1 MLSSAPL
8 ERRARARRAAG
19 SDQSASAAPARPIR
33 SPGSRAGAN
42 RTAGRD
48 QGVRAAPETAARGHH
63 RLSGGRWGACAALAT
78 VYPSRS
84 SQVLHPLPHRWGPG
98 EAARLATLSFFTSLG
113 PISRKPVGSRCH
125 REQPETPRTGTG
137 QGLGLCRN
145 PDWTPSLL
153 NQPSHTTSLPGSC
166 HPSMSRLPSAPRQLG
181 HPGLRPVPA
190 TAGTR
195 PVTGNFTSIAFVY
208 GHELQNPG
216 CVLFFLLIN
225 EPCTS
230 PPIPTVAWCM
240 PGGPGESSRFH
251 VAEALKTNIPGG
263 QKAGNHLP
271 PLR

>member
-63 RLSGGRWGACAALAT
+63 RLSGGRWGAYAALASLPFKELPG
-78 VYPSRS
+78 PSPTSASLGAR
-84 SQVLHPLPHRWGPG
+84 G
-98 EAARLATLSFFTSLG
+98 AARLATLSFFTSLG

-125 REQPETPRTGTG
+125 REQLETPRTGTG

-153 NQPSHTTSLPGSC
+153 KQPSHTTSLPGSC

-208 GHELQNPG
+208 GHEL
-216 CVLFFLLIN
+216 
-225 EPCTS
+225 
-230 PPIPTVAWCM
+230 
-240 PGGPGESSRFH
+240 
-251 VAEALKTNIPGG
+251 
-263 QKAGNHLP
+263 
-271 PLR
+271 